1 MRSERGRVER
11 DEKKDPPTQAPP
23 RALSARGAMAS
34 WLSAFSSAYLPGDV
48 VPMMRRTQHSGVRVH
63 TEFFFRRVLLTR
75 CAALSVFFIPQ
86 RRTAWHEVPHRASPR
101 FLTDRRAK
109 LEGAPADVPDAEPFK
124 MCACKATQ

>member
-1 MRSERGRVER
+1 MREAGGGGHLRSERGRVER

-63 TEFFFRRVLLTR
+63 TEFFFAVSYSHGVPPSPFFLFHSDEPHGTR
-75 CAALSVFFIPQ
+75 CRIV
-86 RRTAWHEVPHRASPR
+86 H
-101 FLTDRRAK
+101 RRAFSRI
-109 LEGAPADVPDAEPFK
+109 DA
-124 MCACKATQ
+124 QN